1 MNTSVSNTS
10 KRKANSGSITRLSSK
25 RKRAASPAERLA
37 AEGIDMA
44 HLLTELE
51 QLSEVNASR
60 VVKLHDQIAAGEYTI
75 DSRRVAQKMIDFEAS
90 LDD

>member
-1 MNTSVSNTS
+1 VNTSTS
-10 KRKANSGSITRLSSK
+10 KSSKPKANTGSITRLSSK
-25 RKRAASPAERLA
+25 RKRSASPAERLA
-37 AEGIDMA
+37 TEGVDMP

-60 VVKLHDQIAAGEYTI
+60 VVKLHDRIAAGEYII